1 MDIRFY
7 SIDWGDE
14 DNSLPTSII
23 VDVDCDEDDD
33 IDAIG
38 AEILEEECGVE
49 PQSFMWEYADDED
62 EDAFP
67 DEDEDD

>member
-1 MDIRFY
+1 MEIRFY

-14 DNSLPTSII
+14 DGLPTSIV

-33 IDAIG
+33 IDELG

-49 PQSFMWEYADDED
+49 PQSFMWEFADED
-62 EDAFP
+62 EDEDPYA
-67 DEDEDD
+67 EDED